1 MIDTTI
7 FEKQLELDIPSDLGI
22 YYSGKRIN
30 TKNHVYGP
38 EIRNHYLFVLVNNGN
53 ACLYGEKN
61 IFLKP
66 HDLLV
71 MFPGQRIHYKASG
84 LWSIQWVGV
93 YGNGADRLTEKL
105 GVTRKFPVMNVHCY
119 REVETALESI
129 YASAGDLTLSGML
142 NSLSL
147 LYEFFSILFQNANSD
162 QQDDIVQS
170 AIKIIRYNYSQQI
183 TVSSIANS
191 LHLNS
196 AYFSRL
202 FASKTGISPKQFI
215 LSLRLERAK
224 ELLQQQAIPVAEVS
238 RSAGFSDQLYFSRL
252 FRQKI
257 GLSPSQFRNLQKE
270 GPQR

>member
-1 MIDTTI
+1 MVDTTI

-105 GVTRKFPVMNVHCY
+105 GVTREFPVMNVHCY
-119 REVETALESI
+119 REVETVLESI
-129 YASAGDLTLSGML
+129 YASAGDFTL
-142 NSLSL
+142 
-147 LYEFFSILFQNANSD
+147 
-162 QQDDIVQS
+162 
-170 AIKIIRYNYSQQI
+170 
-183 TVSSIANS
+183 
-191 LHLNS
+191 
-196 AYFSRL
+196 
-202 FASKTGISPKQFI
+202 
-215 LSLRLERAK
+215 
-224 ELLQQQAIPVAEVS
+224 
-238 RSAGFSDQLYFSRL
+238 
-252 FRQKI
+252 
-257 GLSPSQFRNLQKE
+257 
-270 GPQR
+270 